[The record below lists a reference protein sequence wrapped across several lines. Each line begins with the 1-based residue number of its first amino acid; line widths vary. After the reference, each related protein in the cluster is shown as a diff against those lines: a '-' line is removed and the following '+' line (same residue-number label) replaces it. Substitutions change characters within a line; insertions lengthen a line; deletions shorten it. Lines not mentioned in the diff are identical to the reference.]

1 MELTPNN
8 CHLTKGRVREHINR
22 PNTTALKPTLSV
34 WRICFPVIKPDLY
47 ILKPNLSKLD
57 LCLASLVCC
66 QAFLLGISAFTNKSR
81 NFRFSSIGPLYKH
94 AVMGL
99 IAKANRS
106 VPWPFYFPI
115 FPSSAKIQ
123 SRANSL
129 ERHPCFLC
137 PIHSVYSCRVHSHEL
152 VTAPARRKQTSLSLH
167 LGSSECKR
175 FPEQWS
181 PSLTLKPW
189 CLLPSK
195 QKPFSVLNKDIIRK
209 AVITKM

>member
-1 MELTPNN
+1 M
-8 CHLTKGRVREHINR
+8 
-22 PNTTALKPTLSV
+22 ALKPTLSV
-34 WRICFPVIKPDLY
+34 WQICFPVIKPDLY

-66 QAFLLGISAFTNKSR
+66 QAFLWGISAFTNKSL

-94 AVMGL
+94 AVIGL

-106 VPWPFYFPI
+106 VPWPFDFPI

-129 ERHPCFLC
+129 ERRPCFLC
-137 PIHSVYSCRVHSHEL
+137 PVHPVHSSHVHSHEL
-152 VTAPARRKQTSLSLH
+152 VTAPEPKGGLNSKTGSTSQAKANEPEYWLH
-167 LGSSECKR
+167 LGSSSECKR
-175 FPEQWS
+175 LPEQWS
-181 PSLTLKPW
+181 PSLTLTSW
-189 CLLPSK
+189 CLLRSQ

-209 AVITKM
+209 AVITKV